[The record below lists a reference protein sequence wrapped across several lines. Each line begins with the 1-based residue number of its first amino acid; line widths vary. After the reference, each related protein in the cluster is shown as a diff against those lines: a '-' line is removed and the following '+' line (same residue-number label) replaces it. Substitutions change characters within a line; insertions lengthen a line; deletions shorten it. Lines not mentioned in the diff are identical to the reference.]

1 VVKKSSFSSF
11 SDVLAHWASATPEAT
26 AYHFVENDVAT
37 AVDYVTLAREV
48 AGAAEQLRRHTRAG
62 DRVLVMPAPGR
73 RFVTIF
79 LAALH
84 CGVVPVP
91 SYPASTT
98 KHLARLRAIALD
110 ATPVAVV
117 AEAAALAL
125 LPAGDPVFDRL
136 NKIEAADLV
145 DGRSS
150 EAWAPCDAELAFL
163 QYTSGSTSAPKGVTV
178 THGNL
183 VHNEALIAAQ
193 MGITGE
199 SVILSWLP
207 PYHDMGL
214 VGGVLQPLF
223 SGCPGVLTPTME
235 FLQQPMRWL
244 RLVSRFRATVS
255 GGPDFAFELCARRYR
270 PDREDDLN
278 LSSWQVAFTGSE
290 PVRPQTLDTF
300 ADRFADRGFRRSAW
314 FPCYGLAETTLF
326 VSGGPVP
333 AEPVVDAAG
342 HVGCG
347 AVSDAL
353 PVRVVG
359 ADGAAVSDGEVGEIV
374 VGGDSVSPGYWPDQR
389 AGSVE
394 LPGEGT
400 FLRTGDLGV
409 LRDGELYVAGRLKD
423 VLIIRGRNHYPQD
436 VESCAE
442 RSHELVRLHGVIAF
456 AEEDR
461 LVVVAEV
468 FHRPDPGALAAA
480 KAAIRAAVAQELGL
494 HVHTVTP
501 VRAMALPRTANGK
514 LQRRE
519 CRRRFLAGEFVEVG
533 T

>member
-1 VVKKSSFSSF
+1 MKNPFSSF
-11 SDVLAHWASATPEAT
+11 SDVLAHWAEMSPDKT
-26 AYHFVENDVAT
+26 AYHFVENDVVTSA
-37 AVDYVTLAREV
+37 DYATLARAV
-48 AGAAEQLRRHTRAG
+48 AGTAAELRRHASPG

-73 RFVTIF
+73 RFVTVF

-84 CGVVPVP
+84 CGVVAVP
-91 SYPASTT
+91 SYPPSTP
-98 KHLARLRAIALD
+98 KHLARLRSMTID

-117 AEAAALAL
+117 AEASALAL
-125 LPAGDPVFDRL
+125 LPAGDPVFDALTR
-136 NKIEAADLV
+136 IEATDLV
-145 DGRSS
+145 DGRGSDVWTPTDS
-150 EAWAPCDAELAFL
+150 ELAFL
-163 QYTSGSTSAPKGVTV
+163 QYTSGSTSAPKGVMV
-178 THGNL
+178 THRNL

-193 MGITGE
+193 MDITPE
-199 SVILSWLP
+199 STILSWLP

-223 SGCPGVLTPTME
+223 SGCPGVLTPTIE

-244 RLVSRFRATVS
+244 RLISRFRATVS

-270 PDREDDLN
+270 PDQDDDLD

-290 PVRPQTLDTF
+290 PIRPSTLETF
-300 ADRFADRGFRRSAW
+300 ADRFADRGFRRGAW

-333 AEPVVDAAG
+333 AEPVVDEDG

-359 ADGAAVSDGEVGEIV
+359 EDGAPVPDGTVGEIV
-374 VGGDSVSPGYWPDQR
+374 VGGGSTSPGYWPDR
-389 AGSVE
+389 PADTVA
-394 LPGEGT
+394 LPGEGA
-400 FLRTGDLGV
+400 FLRTGDLGA
-409 LRDGELYVAGRLKD
+409 LRDGELYVTGRLKD

-442 RSHELVRLHGVIAF
+442 RSHDLVRPHGVIAF
-456 AEEDR
+456 TEQDR

-468 FHRPDPGALAAA
+468 FHRRDPGALAAA

-501 VRAMALPRTANGK
+501 VRAMTLPRTANGK